1 MNTDLFLWDTILRR
15 NFFNKNG
22 NWGEFVDKKKQEEL
36 NQKKF
41 DEKFNSI
48 TQKAKPVNQ
57 NQDHNVKSEG
67 VETKIRQL

>member
-1 MNTDLFLWDTILRR
+1 M
-15 NFFNKNG
+15 
-22 NWGEFVDKKKQEEL
+22 DKKKQEEL